1 MDTLL
6 ENKDTKLE
14 FKFECLKEILSKME
28 SVLVAFSGGVDSSFL
43 LWAAKETI
51 KDKALAVTRASELL
65 PKEEIDFARVFSSN
79 LKIEH
84 IIFNGKEL
92 EGSAFLANT
101 RDRCYL
107 CKKELYLRLIEIAR
121 EKDISCVA
129 DGTNHDDLSE
139 FRPGLKASRELEIR
153 TPLAEARL
161 GKEEIRTLSRK
172 FSLPIWDKPSFS
184 CLATRL
190 PVGEPITLEKL
201 RRINL
206 AETFLKE
213 LGFTDIRVRLL
224 GDKIAH
230 LEVNREEVPWL
241 KKIRTKEQFI
251 DKFNSFGFSKI
262 SINLEGYLKG
272 KFDQPKEEK
281 VGAQG

>member
-6 ENKDTKLE
+6 ENKDTEFE

-51 KDKALAVTRASELL
+51 KDKALAVTRVSELL
-65 PKEEIDFARVFSSN
+65 PKEEMDFARAFSSN

-101 RDRCYL
+101 HDRCYL

-121 EKDISCVA
+121 EKDISCVI

-206 AETFLKE
+206 
-213 LGFTDIRVRLL
+213 
-224 GDKIAH
+224 
-230 LEVNREEVPWL
+230 
-241 KKIRTKEQFI
+241 
-251 DKFNSFGFSKI
+251 
-262 SINLEGYLKG
+262 
-272 KFDQPKEEK
+272 
-281 VGAQG
+281 